1 MRVELLGG
9 GVSTDF
15 GHSRGP
21 SLNLRNQHVA
31 GKASPAPWPFAR
43 RSRGSPH
50 GSAMYPDHSFNASAV
65 LTDAPLHDRTQG
77 GAQSPSRLHAYRSP
91 PCLTLRLL
99 TAKHT
104 RRRVDIPP
112 TPALQLLPTFLQ
124 YCSRTSARILARRP
138 RPYGPRQR
146 RGHREGTTLVEVSS
160 WRRDGRPVQ
169 LSHRLFEQN
178 ATFFAGPGAWPT
190 GNGICHT
197 PGRYEKTSR

>member
-21 SLNLRNQHVA
+21 SLNLRNQHVS
-31 GKASPAPWPFAR
+31 GKTSPAPWPFAR

-65 LTDAPLHDRTQG
+65 LTDAPLHDRGQG

-112 TPALQLLPTFLQ
+112 TPALQLLTYFPAVLQ
-124 YCSRTSARILARRP
+124 QDERSDPGTPSPPLWAEAAQGSQGRHYPRRSLLVETGRQTCTAQSPIIRAKRYLFRRP
-138 RPYGPRQR
+138 WGLAD
-146 RGHREGTTLVEVSS
+146 RE
-160 WRRDGRPVQ
+160 RHM
-169 LSHRLFEQN
+169 SHARS
-178 ATFFAGPGAWPT
+178 
-190 GNGICHT
+190 I
-197 PGRYEKTSR
+197 